1 MSIITTNADIERI
14 FNDLTFTSEF
24 KYYNSIVIK
33 KGTYEI
39 STNETEIMIS
49 SPDYEYSF
57 YKDKVKLEVFKN
69 RIDVYHL
76 INTYFYKN
84 KCALGATVYKPKQ
97 GFILNKHVV
106 KLYPHNSFNLNKT
119 IIIPFKTTQE
129 IQLCFVFDVEDKRE
143 TYANALNQIVNQQI
157 IPPEVINVIALN
169 LGMIKP
175 TKHDWI
181 YNKSQFPF
189 NFISKYTQTIPEYFI
204 KEQLIELYKM
214 GVLKIAYQDL
224 YTSSMNI
231 LTDEAYDYV
240 FPKGQPNNIKNRFP
254 SKEKMHEYIDAHLTN
269 FLKN

>member
-1 MSIITTNADIERI
+1 MSNMAFTANIQRI

-24 KYYNSIVIK
+24 KFRASIVIK
-33 KGTYEI
+33 KGTYKILTTDE
-39 STNETEIMIS
+39 ETIINIE
-49 SPDYEYSF
+49 DEYEYRF
-57 YKDKVKLEVFKN
+57 NNYKEKIEVFRN
-69 RIDVYHL
+69 RIDVYTSS
-76 INTYFYKN
+76 NTYFYKN
-84 KCALGATVYKPKQ
+84 TRLCDIKIYKPTQ

-119 IIIPFKTTQE
+119 IIIPFKITQG
-129 IQLCFVFDVEDKRE
+129 IQLCFVFDIEDKRE
-143 TYANALNQIVNQQI
+143 TYANALNQMVNQQT
-157 IPPEVINVIALN
+157 IPSELIEKIAFD

-175 TKHDWI
+175 TKDDT

-189 NFISKYTQTIPEYFI
+189 NFTSKYTQTMPECFI

-240 FPKGQPNNIKNRFP
+240 FPNGQPNNIKNRFP
-254 SKEKMHEYIDAHLTN
+254 SKEKMHEYIDTHLEH